1 MACITETTSYLIGET
16 QRRNKWI
23 TPEMRTALVNYFV
36 YRLFF
41 KPTQSLTH
49 SWTYEAMFI
58 LDIQPSSTPSK
69 TIAFFRNVCIVRQVI
84 SIKNFCPVK
93 WQNSQNLWR
102 QKRQRSYNPIRWSYR
117 CPASCFSA
125 QSPRCRRNYHR
136 ITRGILPDKWSAW
149 TISCQCLPFMSY
161 IKALTS
167 SPIESNMESFHE

>member
-1 MACITETTSYLIGET
+1 MVCITETTSYLIGET

-69 TIAFFRNVCIVRQVI
+69 NYSFLQERVYSA
-84 SIKNFCPVK
+84 P
-93 WQNSQNLWR
+93 
-102 QKRQRSYNPIRWSYR
+102 SYQPIRWSYR

-149 TISCQCLPFMSY
+149 PFSCQCLPFMSY
-161 IKALTS
+161 IKALIS
-167 SPIESNMESFHE
+167 GPIGSHMESFYE